1 MIVRLLQRQKLII
14 MKFSV
19 LQKVATLLCL
29 FTLLTVNAQEFN
41 APKFGKGLFNLVGKD
56 STWTMKVGMR
66 FQTLATS
73 SWDANNGL
81 SNPASSLL
89 IRRSRLKFDGWAF
102 SPKLKYKLELGL
114 SNRDKSGA
122 SYFTHDAPRQILDAV
137 LKWNFSGNWVVWFG
151 QTKLPGNRER
161 VISSG
166 DLQMVDRSL
175 LNSRFTID
183 RDIGVQLRHKFKLSD
198 TFLVKQIYSIA
209 QGEGRNITRGNLG
222 GHQYTARIE
231 LFPFGDFKSKGD
243 YKGSDL
249 KFEPEPKLSLAF
261 NYDLNNNAS
270 KTRSNQ
276 GSYMFINGTSANSSA
291 QFFQTNISTLYIDAM
306 YKHKGFSF
314 MAEYASRDAKDPLAK
329 NSDGTLTG
337 DEVQVG
343 NGLNLQTG
351 YLLSKTIEL
360 SGRYTNISLNKN
372 ITGKGA
378 ENQYTLGLSK
388 YIAGHKLKVQTD
400 LSYTDIGFKTNQLLY
415 RLQVDIHF

>member
-1 MIVRLLQRQKLII
+1 MMKISKLH
-14 MKFSV
+14 
-19 LQKVATLLCL
+19 KVVTLICICAFLSI
-29 FTLLTVNAQEFN
+29 NAQESN

-56 STWTMKVGMR
+56 STFTMKVGLR

-73 SWDANNGL
+73 QWDADNGL
-81 SNPASSLL
+81 SNPESSML

-102 SPKLKYKLELGL
+102 SPKLKYKVELGL
-114 SNRDKSGA
+114 SNRDQSGA
-122 SYFTHDAPRQILDAV
+122 SYFTHDAPRYILDAV
-137 LKWNFSGNWVVWFG
+137 LKWNFSGNFVLWVG

-161 VISSG
+161 VISSAN
-166 DLQMVDRSL
+166 LQQVDRSL
-175 LNSRFTID
+175 LNSRFNID
-183 RDIGVQLRHKFKLSD
+183 RDIGIQLRHKFNLTN
-198 TFLVKQIYSIA
+198 TFLVKEIFSIA
-209 QGEGRNITRGNLG
+209 QGEGRNITRGNVG
-222 GHQYTARIE
+222 GHQYTTRIE
-231 LFPFGDFKSKGD
+231 LFPFGDFTSKGD

-249 KFEPEPKLSLAF
+249 KFEQAPKLSVGVA
-261 NYDLNNNAS
+261 YDFNNNAS

-276 GSYMFINGTSANSSA
+276 GSYMFINGTSASSSA
-291 QFFQTNISTLYIDAM
+291 EFYQTNISTVFIDAM

-314 MAEYASRDAKDPLAK
+314 MAEYANRTAEDALAK

-343 NGLNLQTG
+343 NGLNIQTG
-351 YLLSKTIEL
+351 YLLSKTVEV
-360 SGRYTNISLNKN
+360 SGRYTNISLDKN

-400 LSYTDIGFKTNQLLY
+400 ISYTDIGFKTNQLLY

>member
-1 MIVRLLQRQKLII
+1 MKLSILRN
-14 MKFSV
+14 V
-19 LQKVATLLCL
+19 V
-29 FTLLTVNAQEFN
+29 TVICISTFLSMNAQKTK

-56 STWTMKVGMR
+56 STFTMKVGLR

-73 SWDANNGL
+73 GWDAGNGL
-81 SNPASSLL
+81 SNQTTSML

-114 SNRDKSGA
+114 SNRDQSGA
-122 SYFTHDAPRQILDAV
+122 SKYTSNAPRYILDAV
-137 LKWNFSGNWVVWFG
+137 LKWNFSGNFVLWFG

-161 VISSG
+161 VISSAN
-166 DLQMVDRSL
+166 LQQVDRSL

-183 RDIGVQLRHKFKLSD
+183 RDIGIQLRHKFNLTD
-198 TFLVKQIYSIA
+198 TFLVKEIFSIA
-209 QGEGRNITRGNLG
+209 QGEGRNITTGNIG
-222 GHQYTARIE
+222 GHQYTTRVE
-231 LFPFGDFKSKGD
+231 LFPFGDFASKGD

-249 KFEPEPKLSLAF
+249 KFEQNPKLSLGFAYDF
-261 NYDLNNNAS
+261 NNDAS

-276 GSYMFINGTSANSSA
+276 GSYMLNDTG
-291 QFFQTNISTLYIDAM
+291 FFSTNISTLYIDAM

-314 MAEYASRDAKDPLAK
+314 MGEYAKRTAKDAFAK

-351 YLLSKTIEL
+351 YLLSKTVEL
-360 SGRYTNISLNKN
+360 SGRYTNISLDKN

-388 YIAGHKLKVQTD
+388 YISGHQLKVQTD
-400 LSYTDIGFKTNQLLY
+400 LSYTDIGFKTNQLLF

>member
-1 MIVRLLQRQKLII
+1 MKLS
-14 MKFSV
+14 KLHFV
-19 LQKVATLLCL
+19 VTLICISAFLSI
-29 FTLLTVNAQEFN
+29 NAQETN

-56 STWTMKVGMR
+56 STFTMKVGLR

-73 SWDANNGL
+73 QWDADNGL
-81 SNPASSLL
+81 SNPESSML

-102 SPKLKYKLELGL
+102 SPKLKYKVELGL
-114 SNRDKSGA
+114 SNRDQSGA
-122 SYFTHDAPRQILDAV
+122 SYFTHDAPRYILDAV
-137 LKWNFSGNWVVWFG
+137 LKWNFSGNFVLWVG

-161 VISSG
+161 VISSAN
-166 DLQMVDRSL
+166 LQQVDRSL
-175 LNSRFTID
+175 LNSRFNID
-183 RDIGVQLRHKFKLSD
+183 RDIGIQLRHKFNLTN
-198 TFLVKQIYSIA
+198 TFLVKEIFSIA
-209 QGEGRNITRGNLG
+209 QGEGRNITRGNVG
-222 GHQYTARIE
+222 GHQYTTRVE
-231 LFPFGDFKSKGD
+231 LFPFGDFTSKGD

-249 KFEPEPKLSLAF
+249 KFEQAPKLSIGVA
-261 NYDLNNNAS
+261 YDFNNNAS

-276 GSYMFINGTSANSSA
+276 GSYMFINGTSASSSA
-291 QFFQTNISTLYIDAM
+291 EFYQTNISTVFIDAM

-314 MAEYASRDAKDPLAK
+314 MAEYANRTAEDALAK

-343 NGLNLQTG
+343 NGLNIQTG
-351 YLLSKTIEL
+351 YLLSKTVEV
-360 SGRYTNISLNKN
+360 SGRYTNISLDKN

-400 LSYTDIGFKTNQLLY
+400 ISYTDIGFKTNQLLY